1 MHPCWVA
8 DADCFVLAELEG
20 ILLDCP
26 LVEDVA
32 VIGIHSEE
40 EHTEAPRAYVVPAS
54 GHSPSDQL
62 AAEIQKF
69 LNDRV
74 AYYKKLRAGVR
85 FIDAVPKS
93 QAGKILR
100 RILKEMA
107 EDETKKIK
115 AKL

>member
-1 MHPCWVA
+1 MI
-8 DADCFVLAELEG
+8 ELEG

-32 VIGIHSEE
+32 VIGIYQEE

-54 GHSPSDQL
+54 GHSPSDEL
-62 AAEIQKF
+62 AKDIQSF
-69 LNDRV
+69 LNERV

-85 FIDAVPKS
+85 FVDAVPKS

-100 RILKEMA
+100 RVLKGMA
-107 EDETKKIK
+107 EEETKKIK